1 MCTVTED
8 APDICIFFILN
19 LGMSAGK
26 RHILIVDD
34 EPFRDRLDKGTKV
47 IIKSAEVLDPIC

>member
-1 MCTVTED
+1 MWTVTED

-19 LGMSAGK
+19 LAMSAGK

-34 EPFRDRLDKGTKV
+34 EPFRDRLAKGTKV
-47 IIKSAEVLDPIC
+47 IIDSAAVRDPIC